1 MAICGS
7 GGFSRGMEVALQA
20 TQVLD
25 KQSLKNCNHLEFS
38 YAAKRGTRELSARIV
53 AGRDP
58 RSPEGDLARSEAGKM
73 GSRPA
78 MKRFLPR
85 TVFVLVPSR
94 VPWSTGAWPAPH
106 QNGTQN
112 EVQNDP
118 RKLSFCH
125 PYRIRSRKCRSHGAR
140 DGCGTSTWVPSG
152 ALPRGP
158 PGPVPPSLLQ
168 PISGR
173 PNRRIHRGNAGCH
186 NVKSRGRHGSEA
198 CVGSR
203 PRGAGP

>member
-1 MAICGS
+1 CGS
-7 GGFSRGMEVALQA
+7 GGFSRGREVPFQSR
-20 TQVLD
+20 QVLD
-25 KQSLKNCNHLEFS
+25 KQSRKSCEHNLEFS
-38 YAAKRGTRELSARIV
+38 YAARYRARELSARIV

-118 RKLSFCH
+118 RKLPF
-125 PYRIRSRKCRSHGAR
+125 
-140 DGCGTSTWVPSG
+140 
-152 ALPRGP
+152 
-158 PGPVPPSLLQ
+158 
-168 PISGR
+168 
-173 PNRRIHRGNAGCH
+173 
-186 NVKSRGRHGSEA
+186 
-198 CVGSR
+198 
-203 PRGAGP
+203 